1 MLNPTPSP
9 GPEPIRLFDDDTP
22 TTVRPSSAPQ
32 FAAPADTAP
41 PQCHAGEP
49 TTPLPFLSAT
59 TPSPTPSLA
68 PVPIT
73 LLTAPVDAIGPG
85 ANVTGLSAGHYAT
98 GVRVGAAAWA
108 TCFGWIGEGELVGG
122 HEFALPAGIG
132 PNTLNVPDL
141 HLCH

>member
-1 MLNPTPSP
+1 MPWRRADHTVAV
-9 GPEPIRLFDDDTP
+9 RQRDDTVTDAVVGTGP
-22 TTVRPSSAPQ
+22 DH
-32 FAAPADTAP
+32 AAHCTRGRDR
-41 PQCHAGEP
+41 
-49 TTPLPFLSAT
+49 
-59 TPSPTPSLA
+59 
-68 PVPIT
+68 
-73 LLTAPVDAIGPG
+73 PG